1 VKTANDSPLE
11 RSIATDPEVVDRP
24 TRRQFSAEY
33 KRRILAE
40 CDAAPPGATGAI
52 LRREGLYSSHLRDW
66 RAARE
71 RAQTAA
77 LSPKKRGPKAEPKS
91 VHELEAIRLRRE
103 LERTH
108 KKLERAELVIDF
120 QKKVADLLGIALPMA
135 QSDDH
140 EGGSS

>member
-1 VKTANDSPLE
+1 MKTANDSTLE
-11 RSIATDPEVVDRP
+11 RPNAADPEVLDRP

-40 CDAAPPGATGAI
+40 CEAAPPGATGAI

-66 RAARE
+66 RAARD
-71 RAQTAA
+71 RVQTAA

-91 VHELEAIRLRRE
+91 AHELENVRLRRE
-103 LERTH
+103 LERTQ

-135 QSDDH
+135 QSD
-140 EGGSS
+140 EPGGRIS

>member
-1 VKTANDSPLE
+1 MKTANDSTLE
-11 RSIATDPEVVDRP
+11 RPNAADPEVLDRP

-71 RAQTAA
+71 RVHQAA

-91 VHELEAIRLRRE
+91 SHELENVRLRRE
-103 LERTH
+103 LDRVT

-120 QKKVADLLGIALPMA
+120 QKKVADLLGIALPMG
-135 QSDDH
+135 
-140 EGGSS
+140 ENEERGGRSS

>member
-11 RSIATDPEVVDRP
+11 RPIAADPEVLDRP

-40 CDAAPPGATGAI
+40 CDTAPPGATGAI

-66 RAARE
+66 RAARD
-71 RAQTAA
+71 RAQTSA

-91 VHELEAIRLRRE
+91 AHELENVRLRRQ
-103 LERTH
+103 LERTQR
-108 KKLERAELVIDF
+108 KLERAELVIDF
-120 QKKVADLLGIALPMA
+120 QKKVAELLGIALPMA
-135 QSDDH
+135 ENDDH
-140 EGGSS
+140 GGRNS

>member
-1 VKTANDSPLE
+1 MKTATDSTLE
-11 RSIATDPEVVDRP
+11 RPIAADPEVRDRP
-24 TRRQFSAEY
+24 TRRQFSADY

-40 CDAAPPGATGAI
+40 CDAAAPGATGAI

-66 RAARE
+66 RAARD

-91 VHELEAIRLRRE
+91 VHELENIRLRRE
-103 LERTH
+103 LERTQ
-108 KKLERAELVIDF
+108 KKLERAEIVIDF

-135 QSDDH
+135 ESD
-140 EGGSS
+140 EPGGRSS

>member
-1 VKTANDSPLE
+1 VNNANE
-11 RSIATDPEVVDRP
+11 RSPERPQAADPEVVDRP

-77 LSPKKRGPKAEPKS
+77 LAPKKRGPKAEPKS
-91 VHELEAIRLRRE
+91 AHELENVRLRRE

-108 KKLERAELVIDF
+108 KKLERAQLVIDF
-120 QKKVADLLGIALPMA
+120 QKKVADLLGIALPT
-135 QSDDH
+135 
-140 EGGSS
+140 GGSDEPGGSNS